1 MYKIDKNIKRRQ
13 LDWIMD
19 MQIDMFCDTQIEY
32 L

>member
-19 MQIDMFCDTQIEY
+19 MQISMFYDTQIEY

>member
-19 MQIDMFCDTQIEY
+19 MQINMFCDTQIEY